1 MMVWFK
7 VYGNKKDQ
15 REVIGDYGRN
25 PSTSR
30 KAERSRAG
38 GLHNQP
44 KPERSAKKTST
55 KPLETDIQTEG
66 EK

>member
-1 MMVWFK
+1 MTWFK

-15 REVIGDYGRN
+15 KFISEYG
-25 PSTSR
+25 SR
-30 KAERSRAG
+30 TGQMRAAERSRTG

-44 KPERSAKKTST
+44 KPERRPKRTST
-55 KPLETDIQTEG
+55 KPLETDTHNEV